1 MCSDAI
7 ILSHSE
13 AAWLKIQYRREEKNL
28 EGFLKLNREID
39 QKKISEKVSV
49 KKYQNFL
56 LAMISSL
63 IWAIFDFE
71 PAQEDL

>member
-13 AAWLKIQYRREEKNL
+13 AAWLKIQYRREEKKL

-39 QKKISEKVSV
+39 QKKISEKVSEEKV
-49 KKYQNFL
+49 SKFF
-56 LAMISSL
+56 ACH
-63 IWAIFDFE
+63 D
-71 PAQEDL
+71 

>member
-13 AAWLKIQYRREEKNL
+13 AAWLKIQYRREEEKL

-39 QKKISEKVSV
+39 QKKISEKVTE
-49 KKYQNFL
+49 KKVTKFF
-56 LAMISSL
+56 A
-63 IWAIFDFE
+63 
-71 PAQEDL
+71 